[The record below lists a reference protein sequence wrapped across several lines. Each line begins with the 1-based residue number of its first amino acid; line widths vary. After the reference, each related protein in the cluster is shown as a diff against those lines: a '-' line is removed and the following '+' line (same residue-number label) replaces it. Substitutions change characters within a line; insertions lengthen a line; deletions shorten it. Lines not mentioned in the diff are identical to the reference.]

1 MIQGQ
6 EMKDFVSVCI
16 LPRSS
21 ERPYHVV
28 YAFVCMNDSL
38 RPITLIDFQLLDLEL
53 VSVKSSIKVLIY
65 YLEGKEK
72 GVKNR
77 LQNRSNLPVVPDVYT
92 ISASSLLL
100 ILSTGLSDFSDE
112 VELEITFADSISG
125 AFRYS
130 L

>member
-6 EMKDFVSVCI
+6 EMKDFVSVRI

-77 LQNRSNLPVVPDVYT
+77 LQNRTNLPVVPDVYNKRG
-92 ISASSLLL
+92 LQ
-100 ILSTGLSDFSDE
+100 ILSMIETQQQLPKRNQKRGNTD
-112 VELEITFADSISG
+112 I
-125 AFRYS
+125 Y
-130 L
+130 

>member
-38 RPITLIDFQLLDLEL
+38 RPKTLTDFQLLDLVE
-53 VSVKSSIKVLIY
+53 SSIKVLSY

-77 LQNRSNLPVVPDVYT
+77 L
-92 ISASSLLL
+92 
-100 ILSTGLSDFSDE
+100 
-112 VELEITFADSISG
+112 
-125 AFRYS
+125 
-130 L
+130 